1 MDIIKKL
8 IFKKLMT
15 KTITKTITKKPIS
28 CFISAML
35 VCLVG
40 ASQASYAESL
50 NLATTTPLAI
60 SVPQGV
66 QSNILLALDDSA
78 SMKTTHINQP
88 KKFDYMFEGWYY
100 KIRDH
105 LSSQTDTIEERL
117 LEKKI
122 VDWDDLQI
130 AVDMSSTRS
139 DPILFRRC
147 VGFNP
152 LAYDPNVIYAPWA
165 GYTNASITAAPKNDP
180 EDTTTRI
187 DLTETKTGYY
197 GHGYI
202 PWDDK
207 DGDGKF
213 SHDQD
218 VQLDH
223 GTGEC
228 AHGRKELAA
237 YPQEY
242 WPVTVDDSKYVEFND
257 MTAEQKQNYANW
269 FSYHRKPLHAMKHT
283 VSHVIANSNARM
295 GLATMNDNAADVGT
309 PVSNMAVKANKDALL
324 AALFKITAEASTPT
338 RNFMNTVGQYFD
350 QAGNNSDHDT
360 LGFSDAS
367 PINSQAEGGECQKNF
382 AVLFT
387 DGAYNGTYLDE
398 WNDYDG
404 DNSSDYDGGPH
415 AGLHTSTLADIAMR
429 YYETD
434 LSTTLDNEV
443 TTSTYTDPSTNIT
456 YTDDNPQQHLNTY
469 IVTFGVGGA
478 EITLPIDHLK
488 TTSPPAGG
496 WPLPSLAS
504 DIRID
509 MQHAA
514 FNGRGLSFFS
524 STPQQLTEAFE
535 ATFTSIEQRGNLSS
549 TAVAINSGNLNVRS
563 HAYTALYSSADW
575 TGKLS
580 AYAFDENSDVID
592 TAVWEASE
600 QLPVHTNRKIFT
612 MTNDTSTGV
621 EFKPNADTTA
631 DTSTVETAI
640 GTLNVGGTDYTAAD
654 IINYIRGDK
663 SLETSPGL
671 RVRTSLLG
679 DIINASP
686 ISQSTENFANGYLSG
701 TEGSSYSNFVATK
714 YATFGNK
721 NVIYVGSND
730 GMLHAFEDDS
740 ISASANGEELFAYV
754 PSSVHGKLK
763 HLADPNYNHRFYVNG
778 GISIADVYIND
789 AWKTILV
796 ATLGE
801 GGRTIFALDISNPF
815 SFEAND
821 VLWEYSYDDDALA
834 NRTNADELGFVL
846 HKPQIARLNN
856 GQWGVIFG
864 NGYNSQSGQSKTFI
878 LNAATGNEI
887 AVLDSEFG
895 DTATVEEL
903 NGMAMPFLADDDS
916 NITVDT
922 LYAGDLQGNLW
933 KFDISSD
940 DKTAWQSAFS
950 TGGSPAPLFV
960 AYDGDSTTAK
970 RQPITTRPTV
980 AVNKKNEN
988 MILFGTGKFIEI
1000 NDANAP
1006 TYPDTYQLQTFYG
1019 IIDKGAQVDS
1029 RNTTNDLQQQTI
1041 TYQDTGSGVRT
1052 VSKETVTG
1060 AETGWYLDLRNPNLE
1075 TGVNGGER
1083 VIANSMLNKGKIIIP
1098 TFSNTVIGD
1107 SCLITK
1113 ITSGYITVVSA
1124 LNGASS
1130 EKAVFDTND
1139 DGIVESQ
1146 DLIDTDGDGIGDSVA
1161 AGIGAGIGAGQ
1172 ATLVDSD
1179 NDSNSRLLSICG
1191 DTLCSEL
1198 INTGATAD
1206 NLSGGRQSW
1215 HQVE

>member
-1 MDIIKKL
+1 MNTIKKL
-8 IFKKLMT
+8 M
-15 KTITKTITKKPIS
+15 TKTITKKPIS
-28 CFISAML
+28 CFVSAML

-50 NLATTTPLAI
+50 NLAATAPLAI
-60 SVPQGV
+60 SVSPIQANV
-66 QSNILLALDDSA
+66 FLALDDSG
-78 SMKTTHINQP
+78 SMGFLKVLTTEAEAYTQ
-88 KKFDYMFEGWYY
+88 EG
-100 KIRDH
+100 
-105 LSSQTDTIEERL
+105 LSYRQEEDDSFSQL
-117 LEKKI
+117 LEKNDPTGIEEIKSI
-122 VDWDDLQI
+122 VATDT
-130 AVDMSSTRS
+130 SSDRS
-139 DPILFRRC
+139 DPQLLARC
-147 VGFNP
+147 VGYNIV
-152 LAYDPNVIYAPWA
+152 AYDPNVTYTPWS
-165 GYTNASITAAPKNDP
+165 GYTNAPITAAPKNDP
-180 EDTTTRI
+180 EDTTTTI
-187 DLTETKTGYY
+187 DLTETETGYY
-197 GHGYI
+197 SHGYI
-202 PWDDK
+202 PWDD
-207 DGDGKF
+207 DNGNGKF
-213 SHDQD
+213 DAE
-218 VQLDH
+218 
-223 GTGEC
+223 EC
-228 AHGRKELAA
+228 ADEKIENRGYTQAEIDSLSFFEQIDIKSPET
-237 YPQEY
+237 
-242 WPVTVDDSKYVEFND
+242 WPVDIDTSKYVEVND

-269 FSYHRKPLHAMKHT
+269 FSYHRKPIHAMKHT
-283 VSHVIANSNARM
+283 LSYVINNSNARM
-295 GLATMNDNAADVGT
+295 GLATLHNNENAGT
-309 PVSNMAVKANKDALL
+309 PVSNMTVQANKDALL
-324 AALFKITAEASTPT
+324 AALFKIKADGSTPL
-338 RNFMNTVGQYFD
+338 RALMRRAGKYFD
-350 QAGNNSDHDT
+350 QAGDNSDHGD

-382 AVLFT
+382 VVAFT
-387 DGAYNGTYLDE
+387 DGLYNGEYSDTT
-398 WNDYDG
+398 NSDG
-404 DNSSDYDGGPH
+404 DDSSDYDGGPH
-415 AGLHTSTLADIAMR
+415 ADSHTSTLADIAMR

-434 LSTTLDNEV
+434 LSTTLDNKV

-469 IVTFGVGGA
+469 IVTFGIGES
-478 EITLPIDHLK
+478 EITLPIDHDN
-488 TTSPPAGG
+488 TTSPPSGG
-496 WPLPSLAS
+496 WPNPGSSNTADILA
-504 DIRID
+504 DL
-509 MQHAA
+509 QHAA

-524 STPQQLTEAFE
+524 GNPQQLTEAFKTTL
-535 ATFTSIEQRGNLSS
+535 ASIEQRGDLSS
-549 TAVAINSGNLNVRS
+549 TAVAINSGSLNVRS
-563 HAYTALYSSADW
+563 HAYTTLYSSADW

-580 AYAFDENSDVID
+580 AYAFDESSDVID

-621 EFKPNADTTA
+621 AFKPNADTTA

-654 IINYIRGDK
+654 IINYIRGDQ

-686 ISQSTENFANGYLSG
+686 VSQSTENFANGYLSG

-721 NVIYVGSND
+721 NVVYVGSND

-778 GISIADVYIND
+778 GISIADIYIND

-796 ATLGE
+796 AALGE

-815 SFEAND
+815 SFGAND
-821 VLWEYSYDDDALA
+821 VLWEYSYDDVALA
-834 NRTNADELGFVL
+834 NRANADELGFVL

-895 DTATVEEL
+895 GTATVKEL

-950 TGGSPAPLFV
+950 IGSPEPLFV

-980 AVNKKNEN
+980 AVNKRNEN

-1006 TYPDTYQLQTFYG
+1006 TSPDTYQLQTFYG

-1075 TGVNGGER
+1075 TGVNEGER
-1083 VIANSMLNKGKIIIP
+1083 VIANSIL
-1098 TFSNTVIGD
+1098 VGD
-1107 SCLITK
+1107 SIVMSTFINAGRIPCDL
-1113 ITSGYITVVSA
+1113 SSSSNDGYIIVISA
-1124 LNGASS
+1124 LNGANL
-1130 EKAVFDTND
+1130 EKAIFDADD
-1139 DGIVESQ
+1139 DGIIDDE
-1146 DLIDTDGDGIGDSVA
+1146 DLLDSGDAVTGIKG
-1161 AGIGAGIGAGQ
+1161 GGLGG
-1172 ATLVDSD
+1172 
-1179 NDSNSRLLSICG
+1179 LSIASDEDGSSQLVRSCDG
-1191 DTLCSEL
+1191 EICSDKFSDPA
-1198 INTGATAD
+1198 GF
-1206 NLSGGRQSW
+1206 LSGGRQSW
-1215 HQVE
+1215 WQIQ